1 MLEKLLGMT
10 AGIGLGDLGA
20 MAALTSII
28 VQVLKKI
35 IPSKF
40 PTQALVIIVALF
52 VAIISCIMFYGVA
65 VKAIGIGVLSG
76 FVVAFVAM
84 EGFDSLKN
92 IWGRFV
98 LNEEEPVEIEE
109 EEIEDDV
116 GGEG

>member
-1 MLEKLLGMT
+1 MLEQLLGMS
-10 AGIGLGDLGA
+10 IGATLADLGA
-20 MAALTSII
+20 FAALTSII

-52 VAIISCIMFYGVA
+52 VSCIGCVMFYGFILKA
-65 VKAIGIGVLSG
+65 FAIGILSG
-76 FVVAFVAM
+76 FVTAFVAM

-92 IWGRFV
+92 IWMKFNSGSGAGEE
-98 LNEEEPVEIEE
+98 NEEEET
-109 EEIEDDV
+109 

>member
-40 PTQALVIIVALF
+40 PTQALVIIVSL
-52 VAIISCIMFYGVA
+52 VISILCCIMFYGIGLG
-65 VKAIGIGVLSG
+65 AIGIGVLMG
-76 FVVAFVAM
+76 FVTAFVSM

-92 IWGRFV
+92 IWLRFNGGLSEV
-98 LNEEEPVEIEE
+98 KEENDEEEDI
-109 EEIEDDV
+109 